1 MRPPYPRT
9 RGLRPLDPFSG
20 YCLTEGIKLV
30 STVAERNAEDE
41 LGAVVLLAR
50 RRSRQPGCKASG
62 EIQGIIPREKFTFSL
77 GFSRLSWARNLQT
90 FRSPSVAGG
99 GH

>member
-9 RGLRPLDPFSG
+9 RGLRPLDPLSG

-50 RRSRQPGCKASG
+50 RMNRR
-62 EIQGIIPREKFTFSL
+62 
-77 GFSRLSWARNLQT
+77 
-90 FRSPSVAGG
+90 
-99 GH
+99 